1 MPIRQKSHD
10 SYHSEKFNYKT
21 MNIGWVKVIYISL
34 QFYAEKNDMMITK
47 FFMIPK

>member
-1 MPIRQKSHD
+1 MPISQKSHD
-10 SYHSEKFNYKT
+10 SYHSEKFNYET

-34 QFYAEKNDMMITK
+34 QFYVKNDMMITK